1 MILLGNSSTTPRNAT
16 FGYLMQK
23 KIYIH
28 INTYECARVFTIRR
42 VPEWKSLA
50 SEWKHNG
57 MHLYNT
63 TVFINKQE
71 HLTIFSTLWT
81 SKPLKR

>member
-1 MILLGNSSTTPRNAT
+1 MSVLVYSL
-16 FGYLMQK
+16 
-23 KIYIH
+23 YI
-28 INTYECARVFTIRR
+28 R
-42 VPEWKSLA
+42 VPDWKSPA